1 MNKNKSLILLLFVV
15 FISLITSVGIFV
27 RAYSQ
32 KNGIKKPFENVIEN
46 QTSNFK
52 SEEEIKLNT
61 LKKTDTQVNLS
72 LKYNLQEKSVSLI
85 LTSPTSVTDGEIV
98 LTYPKLINFV
108 KNDSSEYFATIKPIE
123 TTNENNNTLRLGLL
137 GSANKAGTA
146 LQKMDNVL
154 VAKIYF
160 SSLTGDSISIVKT
173 DTQFF
178 DDKGAQM
185 ILTVL

>member
-1 MNKNKSLILLLFVV
+1 MNKNKYLLLLLAVV
-15 FISLITSVGIFV
+15 FISLITIVGIFV
-27 RAYSQ
+27 RAYSE
-32 KNGIKKPFENVIEN
+32 KNGVKKPSENITES
-46 QTSNFK
+46 QTSDIK

-61 LKKTDTQVNLS
+61 LKKTDTEVSLS
-72 LKYNLQEKSVSLI
+72 LKYDMQEKSVSLI
-85 LTSPTSVTDGEIV
+85 LNSPTSVTDGEIV

-108 KNDSSEYFATIKPIE
+108 KNDSSDYFATIKPIE
-123 TTNENNNTLRLGLL
+123 TTNENNNTLRIGLL

-146 LQKMDNVL
+146 TQKMEGVL

-160 SSLTGDSISIVKT
+160 SSLTENSISLVKS